1 MKQRENQAVFISI
14 IFIISTYLFSRGN
27 FSYFFMLVFGFMLMI
42 AFFNEENRL
51 FSWIFLSFFGGNLI
65 RFYLDKFLEGIE
77 LNPYYVL
84 IGSQLLTIIPI
95 LSVCYVIKAF
105 NREIM
110 SFWQIPSKRMLSF
123 TLIPFPLVFIMI
135 TITHGGPNFL
145 QGFLSLL
152 LFAGVHATLQE
163 FIWRGILLTQM
174 IKITN
179 IKYGILITSLAF
191 GINSTLL
198 GFSTMIFISYFLLGL
213 LLGYLTIRTKSIV
226 PAIIAHILALCILF
240 LTGILQIPIL

>member
-14 IFIISTYLFSRGN
+14 IFIITTYLFSRGI
-27 FSYFFMLVFGFMLMI
+27 FSYFFMLVFGFMLII
-42 AFFNEENRL
+42 AFFNEEIRL

-65 RFYLDKFLEGIE
+65 QFYGDKFLEGIA
-77 LNPYYVL
+77 LNPYSVL
-84 IGSQLLTIIPI
+84 IASQLLSIIPI
-95 LSVCYVIKAF
+95 LSVWYVIKAF
-105 NREIM
+105 NREII
-110 SFWQIPSKRMLSF
+110 SFGQKPSKRMLSF
-123 TLIPFPLVFIMI
+123 TLIPFLLVIIMI
-135 TITHGGPNFL
+135 TITHDGHNYL
-145 QGFLSLL
+145 QLLLSLL

-198 GFSTMIFISYFLLGL
+198 GFSTMIFISYFLFGL
-213 LLGYLTIRTKSIV
+213 LLSYLTISTKSIV
-226 PAIIAHILALCILF
+226 PAIIAHILVLCILF
-240 LTGILQIPIL
+240 LIGMLQIPIL